1 MEDVFKFN
9 FAGQAVFQGAGEDT
23 EVARCRTG
31 EGVEVVKL
39 DLLVIC
45 LMANIEGT
53 TGNGGRKK
61 RDVIWLL
68 IIYCVLCSQWK
79 ANES

>member
-1 MEDVFKFN
+1 MN
-9 FAGQAVFQGAGEDT
+9 FAGQAEFQGAGEDT
-23 EVARCRTG
+23 EVERCRTG

-61 RDVIWLL
+61 RDIDIVVDYLL
-68 IIYCVLCSQWK
+68 CTRVPEKHLFLLY
-79 ANES
+79 